1 MLLGEYT
8 HTLDPKKRL
17 SLPSKFRKEMG
28 KTVVLTQG
36 LDKCLFLY
44 SVKQWE
50 IIAGRL
56 SDSSTGQSDVR
67 DFNRFMLAGAVELEV
82 DSLGRILVPDF
93 LKDFAGL
100 KSKVVITGVHSRAE
114 VWDDVRWGEYKKK
127 ISEQADALAQ
137 KLGELGVF

>member
-28 KTVVLTQG
+28 KTVVLTKG
-36 LDKCLFLY
+36 LDMCLFLY
-44 SVKQWE
+44 SVKEWE
-50 IIAGRL
+50 KVAGKL
-56 SDSSTGQSDVR
+56 SGSSTGQSDMR
-67 DFNRFMLAGAVELEV
+67 AFNRFLLAGAVELDV

-93 LKDFAGL
+93 LKDFAEL
-100 KSKVVITGVHSRAE
+100 KSKVIITGVHDRAE
-114 VWDDVRWGEYKKK
+114 IWDEVRWGEYKKK
-127 ISEQADALAQ
+127 IAEQADALAQ